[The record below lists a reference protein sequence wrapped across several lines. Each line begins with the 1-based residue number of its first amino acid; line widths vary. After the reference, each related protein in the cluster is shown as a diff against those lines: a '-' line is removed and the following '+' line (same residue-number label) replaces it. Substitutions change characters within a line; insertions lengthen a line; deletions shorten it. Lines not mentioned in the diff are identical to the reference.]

1 MRGAEYGGNAETS
14 QRREQGCGDRALRA
28 RGSAI
33 RRPNDYS
40 LEQAAESNREHPGV
54 AHAYGIYADDRL
66 VGFAMFIFAPEDEC
80 PDDPDN
86 PEEQYGEE
94 DRYYLWRFMIDQHEQ
109 GKGYGQAA
117 LAWIIQYFRDHGA
130 HVLYLST
137 EPDNELGLHVYH
149 KLGFRETGEF
159 EEDEAI
165 LKLEL

>member
-1 MRGAEYGGNAETS
+1 MREDQPFVA
-14 QRREQGCGDRALRA
+14 
-28 RGSAI
+28 
-33 RRPNDYS
+33 PNDYS

-66 VGFAMFIFAPEDEC
+66 VGFAMFIFAPEDEY

>member
-1 MRGAEYGGNAETS
+1 MAVTLKPVNDENRDAVIALS
-14 QRREQGCGDRALRA
+14 VREDQPFVA
-28 RGSAI
+28 
-33 RRPNDYS
+33 PNDYS

-66 VGFAMFIFAPEDEC
+66 VGFAMFIFAPEDEY
-80 PDDPDN
+80 PDDPDD

-117 LAWIIQYFRDHGA
+117 LAWIIQYFKDHGA